1 MNTIYLKHAA
11 TLGERTITELT
22 LQEPTVMHIMRTD
35 GHELNTI
42 GADVALLSALSGES
56 EEILKRIHIEDWAGI
71 RYELQKV
78 YAVFF
83 GVKESVEKKNGS
95 TEQTGTMTVE
105 EINEFLSSMVT
116 VGRFYGTLMTKRR
129 RRPIE
134 ILLIAKLGNDNS

>member
-83 GVKESVEKKNGS
+83 GVKESVEKK
-95 TEQTGTMTVE
+95 TEALNRQE
-105 EINEFLSSMVT
+105 Q
-116 VGRFYGTLMTKRR
+116 
-129 RRPIE
+129 
-134 ILLIAKLGNDNS
+134 